1 MNKPNKTITI
11 ARAIIRIGDAARNA
25 NDYSLLGALH
35 EIVEQLSQH
44 GVKDADVDM
53 NLLLEYVEAA
63 DGCDYCR
70 AGDGKLSFEEL
81 TTKINQQLVRR
92 GQAKVAASDQSVL
105 KFEPMVHLVTVA
117 YAKNEDGMTS
127 GLSIALI
134 VNQDGSV
141 DLPREHF
148 LNAELL
154 DYFDENRPV
163 NWRSVERGLPSNL
176 HGYHLVAGSVEVQE
190 ILPRELEAMSF

>member
-35 EIVEQLSQH
+35 EMVEQLSQH

-53 NLLLEYVEAA
+53 DLLLEYVEAV

-70 AGDGKLSFEEL
+70 AGDGQPDVDEL
-81 TTKINQQLVRR
+81 TTKINQQLARR
-92 GQAKVAASDQSVL
+92 GQAQVEAIDQSVL
-105 KFEPMVHLVTVA
+105 EFEPMVHLVTAA
-117 YAKNEDGMTS
+117 YAKNESGVTS
-127 GLSIALI
+127 GLSIALV

-141 DLPREHF
+141 DLPRDHF
-148 LNAELL
+148 LNTELL
-154 DYFDENRPV
+154 EYFDENHPI
-163 NWRSVERGLPSNL
+163 NWRSAERDLPSRL

-190 ILPRELEAMSF
+190 ILPRELGVISF